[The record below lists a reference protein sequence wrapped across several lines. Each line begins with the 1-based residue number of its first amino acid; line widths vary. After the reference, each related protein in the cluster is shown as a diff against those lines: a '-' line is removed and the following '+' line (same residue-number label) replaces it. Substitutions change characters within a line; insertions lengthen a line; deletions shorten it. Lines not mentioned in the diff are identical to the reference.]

1 MSKRKQEIALQQ
13 ELETQ
18 EEWEEML
25 AKEGLIVI
33 DVYQEWCG
41 PCKALV
47 TNLKRYKNETADDL
61 LHFAVAKADT
71 IDALERYRGKCE
83 PCFLFFAGGVLVAV
97 RRGANSPCI
106 LKSIA
111 EQLKKEHAVLDGDA
125 EREEIR
131 DPGLADIEPEKGAD
145 DEDDTEKEAEEE
157 AIKKEVTVAIL
168 KPDIVKEEGKVE
180 EILQKMEEAGIEVLE
195 KTEKQLTEEEAREF
209 YAHQKE
215 EEWFEELITHMTS
228 GPSFVLVLTKGD
240 TGENVIQGW
249 RDMIGPTMVEDA
261 KENAPESLRAQ
272 YGSEK
277 YFNALHGS
285 DSKETSARELAFFF
299 PDFNVPV
306 VPGSGPKPKIQRTLA
321 LIRPD
326 ALTESKDAILEKIR
340 AAGFEVALQKEVQ
353 LTKEQAEEFY
363 KEHEGQDYFEELT
376 TRMSSGP
383 LLALGLAR
391 EDGIE
396 RWRDML
402 GPKEVDKA
410 KEEAPESLRAQF
422 AVEDVPINPLHGSD
436 SPSTAEK
443 EIDYFFP
450 MQQTLAVVKPDAYD
464 NRDEIM
470 DKIKEAG
477 FHIAARKET
486 ELTKEMA
493 EAFYKDQNDKEFF
506 SDLTEH
512 MTSGPTLFMVLS
524 RNDAVDGWRSVI
536 GPTDPEQAKEAAPE
550 TLRAKYG
557 KDVKANALH
566 GSSSVNHAHE
576 GIKEIFG
583 DLEFN
588 KDGTLK
594 EETGEGEKENEDT
607 DEPADGEG
615 EEKEEDPAG
624 EEEQEGAGDADD
636 EYADEFDED
645 GDDVKSSLEEK
656 QEDEDTEK
664 QTDGEDGDKQE
675 DTQDE
680 GEASTEAEK
689 TEEKPADTEETKE
702 DTKEEEEGETAKE
715 EEEKTAEGES
725 SEQTEDKDKEKP
737 DEPKAE

>member
-588 KDGTLK
+588 KD